1 MIGKLDPEESVMDSD
16 LIITNRRAKAII
28 RSITEKLIKQIAE
41 LNWECYDDVVV
52 EIGGRSVSGIDV
64 GEDYNPKWSSPK
76 GTVKNNKDAFI
87 IIKNRKDKQ
96 MKDLQLMYD
105 VMQKSLD
112 KDYNKDFDGDLS
124 DVSKV
129 LDWLIEFKED
139 NHDKIKFLK
148 RWNR

>member
-1 MIGKLDPEESVMDSD
+1 M
-16 LIITNRRAKAII
+16 R
-28 RSITEKLIKQIAE
+28 
-41 LNWECYDDVVV
+41 
-52 EIGGRSVSGIDV
+52 
-64 GEDYNPKWSSPK
+64 
-76 GTVKNNKDAFI
+76 
-87 IIKNRKDKQ
+87 NRKDKQ

-105 VMQKSLD
+105 VMKKSLN

-148 RWNR
+148 RWNRS

>member
-1 MIGKLDPEESVMDSD
+1 
-16 LIITNRRAKAII
+16 
-28 RSITEKLIKQIAE
+28 
-41 LNWECYDDVVV
+41 
-52 EIGGRSVSGIDV
+52 
-64 GEDYNPKWSSPK
+64 
-76 GTVKNNKDAFI
+76 
-87 IIKNRKDKQ
+87 

-105 VMQKSLD
+105 VMQKSLN